1 MAEFKKWGNKRYN
14 AFNFHL
20 REYFGEKIIKVSLD
34 GGFTCPNRDGK
45 ISTSGC
51 IFCSPKGSGDFAGDR
66 KYSIEEQFI
75 QVRERTKLKWPK
87 AKYIA
92 YFQSFSGTYA
102 SAEYLRKLYNQALA
116 INDIVGL
123 SVSTRPDCLN
133 AEVLDVL
140 EEMSNRTYLWVEL
153 GLQSVHDS
161 TLDWL
166 NRGHDYACFLEA
178 LDKLRSRN
186 IRVCVHIILGLPCE
200 SRNQMIETAKEISK
214 QDIQGIKLH
223 SLHVLRGTP
232 LAELM
237 NNNDLELMALG
248 EYIKLVTDI
257 LELLSPNIIIQR
269 LMGDGPLEQ
278 VIAPKWTRKKWEV
291 INGIEG
297 ELENRDTWQGKNYG
311 VS

>member
-1 MAEFKKWGNKRYN
+1 MAESKKWGNKRYN

-20 REYFGEKIIKVSLD
+20 REHFGEKIIKVSFD

-45 ISTSGC
+45 ISTKGC

-66 KYSIEEQFI
+66 ELTIAEQFI
-75 QVRERTKLKWPK
+75 QVRDRTVKKWPR

-102 SAEYLRKLYNQALA
+102 GAEYLREIYNEALA
-116 INDIVGL
+116 IDDIVGL
-123 SVSTRPDCLN
+123 SVSTRPDCIN
-133 AEVLDVL
+133 DEVLEVL
-140 EEMSNRTYLWVEL
+140 EEMNQRTYLWVEL

-161 TLDWL
+161 TLEWL
-166 NRGHDYACFLEA
+166 NRGHDYACFIEA
-178 LDKLRSRN
+178 LDKLRARG

-200 SRNQMIETAKEISK
+200 SRSQMIETAKKIGTK
-214 QDIQGIKLH
+214 DIQGIKLH

-232 LAELM
+232 LAEVM
-237 NNNDLELMALG
+237 KNNELELITLE
-248 EYIKLVTDI
+248 EYIKLVVDV
-257 LELLSPNIIIQR
+257 LELLSPDIIIQR

-278 VIAPKWTRKKWEV
+278 VLAPKWTRKKWEV
-291 INGIEG
+291 INGIER